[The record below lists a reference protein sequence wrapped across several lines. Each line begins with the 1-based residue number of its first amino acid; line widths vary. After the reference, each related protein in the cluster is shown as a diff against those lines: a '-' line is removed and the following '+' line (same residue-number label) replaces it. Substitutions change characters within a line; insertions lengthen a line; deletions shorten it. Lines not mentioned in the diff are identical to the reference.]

1 MDKKAGQS
9 PRILEVE
16 GLSVSFVQY
25 GQGLHQRELQVISDL
40 SLDAGA
46 GEIVAV
52 VGASGSGKSLLAHA
66 ILGIL
71 PRNAEVSGS
80 LRYRGEVLTPERQ
93 RALRG
98 KSIAFIPQS
107 VSCLDPLMKVGEQV
121 RGVRGTV
128 ARQRSLFKRYGLD
141 PEVEGMYPFELSGGM
156 ARRVLVS
163 TAVMEDADL
172 IVADEPTPG
181 LTHDMAVKA
190 MATFRSIADAGKAV
204 VVITH
209 DLDLA
214 ADVADRIVV
223 FYAGTTL
230 EVANAS
236 DFLAGPDGL
245 RHPYSKA
252 LWRALPQNGFE
263 PVRGTQPYADDL
275 PSGCLYA
282 PRCDR
287 CTEACVSSGVVPLDA
302 LRGGKVR
309 CIHAS

>member
-1 MDKKAGQS
+1 MDKKTRQS

-16 GLSVSFVQY
+16 GLSVSFTQY
-25 GQGLHQRELQVISDL
+25 GQGLHQRELEVISDL
-40 SLDAGA
+40 SLDANA

-71 PRNAEVSGS
+71 PKNAEVSGS
-80 LRYRGEVLTPERQ
+80 MRYRGDALTPERQ

-98 KSIAFIPQS
+98 KNIAFIPQS
-107 VSCLDPLMKVGEQV
+107 VACLDPLMKVGPQV
-121 RGVRGTV
+121 RGIRGT
-128 ARQRSLFKRYGLD
+128 AKRQRSLFKQYGLG
-141 PEVEGMYPFELSGGM
+141 PEVEDMYPFELSGGM

-190 MATFRSIADAGKAV
+190 MATFRSIADSGKAV

-230 EVANAS
+230 EVANAC
-236 DFLAGPDGL
+236 DFQAGPDGL

-275 PSGCLYA
+275 PAGCLYA

-287 CTEACVSSGVVPLDA
+287 CTEACVSSGVIPLDV